1 MHKEFTI
8 MPMEES
14 TKECGLMIKF
24 KVLEYS
30 KALFFT
36 RDNGSKANGKAKVF

>member
-1 MHKEFTI
+1 MAKEFTI
-8 MPMEES
+8 TLMEES

-30 KALFFT
+30 KALFST
-36 RDNGSKANGKAKVF
+36 RDNGSEASGKAKAF